1 MQYRYFERG
10 KWEIVLYLVLVVCVK
25 HSILK
30 PQVTLVMQRLLL
42 LSADEA
48 QTMLLSTVL
57 INSAQFTV
65 VSASTCEQG
74 YHILLANAGQFS
86 GIVVNFTKSLNE
98 IALFFSRVA
107 RLSNSI
113 PIVLLCEG
121 GNENLIISS
130 MKNGVKDCIIK
141 DEMTDEHL
149 VRTVLQVIEVHKFEL
164 MNAQFQKQLEAR
176 ANRDFLTGTLNRH
189 RFTELYEYELS
200 SARRY
205 MRSLSVAMIDLDDF
219 KHINDA
225 YGHKVGDEALI
236 ALSNLLKAQLRS
248 ADLIG
253 RFGGD
258 EFIVAMPETD
268 FSQAQTTFK
277 RIREALAAFNQ
288 SGELPCKLA
297 VSIGISSSDSGYE
310 GLMERADEA
319 MYQSKSAHKTHQ
331 KTSTPPHN

>member
-1 MQYRYFERG
+1 MP
-10 KWEIVLYLVLVVCVK
+10 C
-25 HSILK
+25 
-30 PQVTLVMQRLLL
+30 LLL

-48 QTMLLSTVL
+48 QTMLLSTML
-57 INSAQFTV
+57 ITSAQFTV

-74 YHILLANAGQFS
+74 YQMLFNHAEQFN
-86 GIVVNFTKSLNE
+86 GMVVNFTKSLNDVKP
-98 IALFFSRVA
+98 FFSRVA
-107 RLSNSI
+107 RLSSSI
-113 PIVLLCEG
+113 PIVLLCER

-141 DEMTDEHL
+141 DELTETRL
-149 VRTVLQVIEVHKFEL
+149 VTTVLQVIEAHKFEV
-164 MNAQFQKQLEAR
+164 MNAQFQKQLEER

-205 MRSLSVAMIDLDDF
+205 KRPLSVAMIDLDDF

-225 YGHKVGDEALI
+225 FGHKVGDDALM
-236 ALSNLLKAQLRS
+236 ALSKLLKAQLRS

-277 RIREALAAFNQ
+277 RIREALAEFNQ
-288 SGELPCKLA
+288 SEQLPCKLS

-310 GLMERADEA
+310 GLIERADEA
-319 MYQSKSAHKTHQ
+319 MYQSKTTHKIHQ
-331 KTSTPPHN
+331 KISTPPRD

>member
-1 MQYRYFERG
+1 MQ
-10 KWEIVLYLVLVVCVK
+10 
-25 HSILK
+25 
-30 PQVTLVMQRLLL
+30 QLLL

-48 QTMLLSTVL
+48 QTMLLSTAL
-57 INSAQFTV
+57 INSERFSV
-65 VSASTCEQG
+65 ISASTCEQG
-74 YHILLANAGQFS
+74 YQLLLTDAGRFN
-86 GIVVNFTKSLNE
+86 GVVVNYTKSLNE
-98 IALFFSRVA
+98 TAHFFSRVA
-107 RLSNSI
+107 RLANPI
-113 PIVLLCEG
+113 PIVLLCER

-141 DEMTDEHL
+141 DELTDENL
-149 VRTVLQVIEVHKFEL
+149 VRTVSQVIEAHKFEM
-164 MNAQFQKQLEAR
+164 MNAQFQKQLEER

-205 MRSLSVAMIDLDDF
+205 KRPLSVAMIDLDDF

-236 ALSNLLKAQLRS
+236 ALSALLKEQLRA

-268 FSQAQTTFK
+268 FSQAQSTFK
-277 RIREALAAFNQ
+277 RIRQALAEFNQ
-288 SGELPCKLA
+288 SGQLPCELA
-297 VSIGISSSDSGYE
+297 ISIGISSSDSGYE
-310 GLMERADEA
+310 SLVERADEA
-319 MYQSKSAHKTHQ
+319 MYQSKMTHKTQQ
-331 KTSTPPHN
+331 KTTTPPQT

>member
-1 MQYRYFERG
+1 
-10 KWEIVLYLVLVVCVK
+10 
-25 HSILK
+25 
-30 PQVTLVMQRLLL
+30 
-42 LSADEA
+42 
-48 QTMLLSTVL
+48 MLF
-57 INSAQFTV
+57 NHAEQFN
-65 VSASTCEQG
+65 G
-74 YHILLANAGQFS
+74 MI
-86 GIVVNFTKSLNE
+86 VNFTKSLNKVVP
-98 IALFFSRVA
+98 FFSRVA

-113 PIVLLCEG
+113 PIVLLCER

-141 DEMTDEHL
+141 DELTEARL
-149 VRTVLQVIEVHKFEL
+149 ATTVLQVIEAHKFEV
-164 MNAQFQKQLEAR
+164 MNAHFQKQIEER

-189 RFTELYEYELS
+189 RFTELYEYEVS

-205 MRSLSVAMIDLDDF
+205 KRPLSVAMIDLDDF

-236 ALSNLLKAQLRS
+236 ALSALLKAQLRA

-277 RIREALAAFNQ
+277 RIREALAKFNQ
-288 SGELPCKLA
+288 SGELPCELA

-319 MYQSKSAHKTHQ
+319 MYESKSAHKTRQ
-331 KTSTPPHN
+331 NTSTPPHN

>member
-1 MQYRYFERG
+1 MQG
-10 KWEIVLYLVLVVCVK
+10 
-25 HSILK
+25 
-30 PQVTLVMQRLLL
+30 LLL

-48 QTMLLSTVL
+48 QTMLFSTAL
-57 INSAQFTV
+57 INSERFSV
-65 VSASTCEQG
+65 ISASTCEQG
-74 YHILLANAGQFS
+74 YQLLLSDTVRFN
-86 GIVVNFTKSLNE
+86 GIVVNFTKSLNDTMH
-98 IALFFSRVA
+98 FFSRVA
-107 RLSNSI
+107 RLANPI
-113 PIVLLCEG
+113 PMVLLCER

-141 DEMTDEHL
+141 DELTDENL
-149 VRTVLQVIEVHKFEL
+149 VRTVSQVIEAHKFEM
-164 MNAQFQKQLEAR
+164 MNAQFQKQLEER

-205 MRSLSVAMIDLDDF
+205 KRPLSVAMIDLDDF

-225 YGHKVGDEALI
+225 HGHKVGDEALI
-236 ALSNLLKAQLRS
+236 ALSTLLKEQLRA

-268 FSQAQTTFK
+268 FSQAQITFK

-288 SGELPCKLA
+288 SEQLPCELA
-297 VSIGISSSDSGYE
+297 ISVGISSSDSGYE
-310 GLMERADEA
+310 SLMERADEA
-319 MYQSKSAHKTHQ
+319 MYQSKMTHKTQQ
-331 KTSTPPHN
+331 KTTPPPQT

>member
-1 MQYRYFERG
+1 MENSSVSSFE
-10 KWEIVLYLVLVVCVK
+10 ILSV
-25 HSILK
+25 SIAVFQIYSQLL
-30 PQVTLVMQRLLL
+30 PMPCLLL

-48 QTMLLSTVL
+48 QTMLLSTML
-57 INSAQFTV
+57 ITSAQFKV
-65 VSASTCEQG
+65 VSASTCEQA
-74 YHILLANAGQFS
+74 YQILLDDTRRFS
-86 GIVVNFTKSLNE
+86 TVVVNFTKSLNDLT
-98 IALFFSRVA
+98 LFLNRVA
-107 RLSNSI
+107 RMANPI
-113 PIVLLCEG
+113 PIVLLCER

-141 DEMTDEHL
+141 DELTETRL
-149 VRTVLQVIEVHKFEL
+149 VTTVLQVIEAHKFEV
-164 MNAQFQKQLEAR
+164 MNAQFQKQLEKR
-176 ANRDFLTGTLNRH
+176 ANLDFLTHTLNRH

-205 MRSLSVAMIDLDDF
+205 KRPLSVAMIDLDDF

-225 YGHKVGDEALI
+225 FGHKIGDEALM
-236 ALSNLLKAQLRS
+236 ALSKLLKAQLRS

-288 SGELPCKLA
+288 SEQLPCKLS

-310 GLMERADEA
+310 GLIERADAA
-319 MYQSKSAHKTHQ
+319 MYQSKTTHKIHQ
-331 KTSTPPHN
+331 KISTPPRD

>member
-1 MQYRYFERG
+1 MP
-10 KWEIVLYLVLVVCVK
+10 C
-25 HSILK
+25 
-30 PQVTLVMQRLLL
+30 LLL

-48 QTMLLSTVL
+48 QTMLLSTML
-57 INSAQFTV
+57 INSARFTV

-74 YHILLANAGQFS
+74 YHMLFKNGEQFN
-86 GIVVNFTKSLNE
+86 GMVVNFTQSLNE
-98 IALFFSRVA
+98 IAPFLSRVA

-113 PIVLLCEG
+113 PIVLLCER

-141 DEMTDEHL
+141 DELTEARL
-149 VRTVLQVIEVHKFEL
+149 VTTVLQVIEAHKFEV
-164 MNAQFQKQLEAR
+164 MNAQFQKLLVER

-189 RFTELYEYELS
+189 RFTELYEYEVS

-205 MRSLSVAMIDLDDF
+205 KRPLSVAMIDLDDF

-225 YGHKVGDEALI
+225 FGHKVGDEALI
-236 ALSNLLKAQLRS
+236 ALSALLKAQLRA

-268 FSQAQTTFK
+268 FSQAQITFK
-277 RIREALAAFNQ
+277 RIREALEKFNQ
-288 SGELPCKLA
+288 SGELPCELA

-310 GLMERADEA
+310 SLIERADEA

>member
-1 MQYRYFERG
+1 
-10 KWEIVLYLVLVVCVK
+10 
-25 HSILK
+25 
-30 PQVTLVMQRLLL
+30 MQRILL

-48 QTMLLSTVL
+48 QTMLFSTAL
-57 INSAQFTV
+57 INSERFSV

-74 YHILLANAGQFS
+74 YQLLLGDTVRFNGV
-86 GIVVNFTKSLNE
+86 VVNYTKSLNE
-98 IALFFSRVA
+98 TPHFFSRVA
-107 RLSNSI
+107 RLANPI
-113 PIVLLCEG
+113 PIVLLCER

-141 DEMTDEHL
+141 DELTDENL
-149 VRTVLQVIEVHKFEL
+149 VRTVLQVIEAHKFEI
-164 MNAQFQKQLEAR
+164 MNEQFQKQLVKR

-205 MRSLSVAMIDLDDF
+205 KRPLSVAMIDLDDF

-236 ALSNLLKAQLRS
+236 ALSALLKEQLRA

-268 FSQAQTTFK
+268 FSQAQITFK
-277 RIREALAAFNQ
+277 RIRQALAAFNASEQ
-288 SGELPCKLA
+288 LPCELS

-310 GLMERADEA
+310 NLMERADEA
-319 MYQSKSAHKTHQ
+319 MYQSKTTHKTQQ
-331 KTSTPPHN
+331 KTSPPPQT